1 MCGCHYGMFTVATFA
16 REVWEEVVVILTE
29 EKLVVKTT
37 EKQIL
42 TSSNENVEET
52 LFPVKIDTNS

>member
-1 MCGCHYGMFTVATFA
+1 MFTVATFA